1 MNLEE
6 NVRLVY
12 NNGVPTE
19 IREMI
24 DKLPL
29 HVSLAEG
36 STGATLNIRINKDN
50 QRLAE
55 GYCYDPLRYDFDT
68 VDKRKFYVCT
78 EGPVLLIR
86 QRKQNG
92 IQLKLDLQPTRQR
105 EPSE

>member
-12 NNGVPTE
+12 DNGFPPE

-29 HVSLAEG
+29 HVSLVEG
-36 STGATLNIRINKDN
+36 STVATLNIRMNKDN

-55 GYCYDPLRYDFDT
+55 GHCYDPLRYDSGT

-86 QRKQNG
+86 QRTQKG
-92 IQLKLDLQPTRQR
+92 IELKLDLQPTRQR